1 MEDLGEERFLTVP
14 EAADLLRVNTGEV
27 HKLIATGELA
37 ALRVGTK
44 GPWRIE
50 LTVLED
56 FISEQYE
63 LARRSVAF
71 NAGVFAHA
79 DNISDF

>member
-1 MEDLGEERFLTVP
+1 MEDLGEARFLTVH
-14 EAADLLRVNTGEV
+14 EAAELLRVNTGDV
-27 HKLIATGELA
+27 HKLIDTGELA
-37 ALRVGTK
+37 ALRVGTR

-63 LARRSVAF
+63 MARRTVAF
-71 NAGVFAHA
+71 NAGVFAHSENIA
-79 DNISDF
+79 DF